1 MQVYYDINHLP
12 QFQNAIVTIGTF
24 DGVHIGHRQII
35 AQLKQ
40 EAENTGGETVIVTFH
55 PHPRAVVNE
64 GKKAVPVLTTLNEK
78 IFLLEKYGIE
88 HLIVIPFD
96 ELFSNQTAEEYIQD
110 FLYARLHPHTVIIG
124 FDHRFGKGR
133 TGNYRLLEEKGKA
146 LGFEVQEI
154 SEQLLNEIKISST
167 HIREALLHKE
177 LDKANDLLGYHY
189 FFEGV
194 VVNGNRLGRTLGY
207 PTANI
212 EVQDAG
218 KLIPADGIYI
228 VEILLENERLQGMMS
243 IGFRP
248 VVQGTHR
255 TIEVNIFNFDR
266 DIYGQTLKIIVKKF
280 VREEQNFSGL
290 PALVEQLAID
300 KKISLEFFKNN

>member
-1 MQVYYDINHLP
+1 MQVHYNINHLP
-12 QFQNAIVTIGTF
+12 KFQNAIVTIGTF

-64 GKKAVPVLTTLNEK
+64 GKKAVPVLTTLTEK

-110 FLYARLHPHTVIIG
+110 FLYAKLHPCMVIIG

-133 TGNYRLLEEKGKA
+133 TGNYRLLEEKGNA
-146 LGFEVQEI
+146 LGFEVKEI

-167 HIREALLHKE
+167 NIREALLHKE
-177 LDKANDLLGYHY
+177 LDQANALLGYHY
-189 FFEGV
+189 FFEGI
-194 VVNGNRLGRTLGY
+194 VVNGNRLGRELGY

-212 EVQDAG
+212 EVQDSG
-218 KLIPADGIYI
+218 KLIPADGIYV

-248 VVQGTHR
+248 VVGGTHR
-255 TIEVNIFNFDR
+255 TIEVNIFNFNK
-266 DIYGQTLKIIVKKF
+266 DIYGQTLKIIMRKF
-280 VREEQNFSGL
+280 IRDEQNFSGL

-300 KKISLEFFKNN
+300 KKTSLEFFKNN